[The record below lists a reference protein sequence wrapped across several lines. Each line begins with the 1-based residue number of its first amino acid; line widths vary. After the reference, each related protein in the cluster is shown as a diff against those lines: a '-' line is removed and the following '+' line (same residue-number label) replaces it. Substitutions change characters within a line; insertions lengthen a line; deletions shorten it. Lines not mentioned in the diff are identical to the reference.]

1 MINIIKDYPYRA
13 IEVRGIEDVDFDVD
27 FVKDLKEGD
36 EIQISINIKGNPRKL
51 SEFGGIVK
59 EIKDIQVSDFS
70 DETTI
75 RKHIIL
81 E

>member
-13 IEVRGIEDVDFDVD
+13 IEVRGIKDVDFDVD